1 MPLRRF
7 ILLLVCV
14 AFVAAPLHR
23 VSASSATPVV
33 SHSASNTPSND
44 SQSPPTSQRHSPS
57 VTVSQAVDMRPCCP
71 ANHTSQV
78 GNFCPDCMM
87 LGAIGAPRVNRVSSG
102 STALLGPASGQGFD
116 RAGDTPVPKI

>member
-14 AFVAAPLHR
+14 AFVVAPLHR
-23 VSASSATPVV
+23 VSASSATPVM
-33 SHSASNTPSND
+33 SHSASNTLSND
-44 SQSPPTSQRHSPS
+44 SQSPPNARSPG

-71 ANHTSQV
+71 ANHTSQM

-87 LGAIGAPRVNRVSSG
+87 LGAIEAPRVDTGSSG
-102 STALLGPASGQGFD
+102 SNTLLGPASGQSFD

>member
-23 VSASSATPVV
+23 VSASSTTPVM
-33 SHSASNTPSND
+33 SHFAPNTPSND
-44 SQSPPTSQRHSPS
+44 SQSAPNAQRHSPS

-71 ANHTSQV
+71 ANHTSQM

-87 LGAIGAPRVNRVSSG
+87 LGAIEAPRVDRVSSG
-102 STALLGPASGQGFD
+102 SNTLLGPASGQSFD